1 MGQLVNNLVTAF
13 RRIKVPGSYRKDGS
27 QTERTQQMIFVNES
41 GFHAQRKSY
50 STENLLV
57 NLPATAKRGFI
68 SAATGKKKV
77 GTVAKRWCKL
87 IFADEKHLLES
98 LCSVSILTQAVK
110 KFDVAFHDIKLFNM
124 SQNGITLIYG
134 CTSTVV
140 RMLHSCWTYV
150 YQVMCDFFE

>member
-41 GFHAQRKSY
+41 GFHAQRKTY
-50 STENLLV
+50 STENLSV

-124 SQNGITLIYG
+124 SLNGITLIYG

-140 RMLHSCWTYV
+140 RMLHSC
-150 YQVMCDFFE
+150 